1 LAKIRNILQTSK
13 NAIVFLSA
21 SRGEE
26 DTAEERGGI
35 GREKEHIEYGVDK

>member
-1 LAKIRNILQTSK
+1 MQSF
-13 NAIVFLSA
+13 FLSA